1 MKIKNKKP
9 VPVKDEIVK
18 ELPLACTN
26 ETAAVEFMEK
36 QRWGNMPACPHCGS
50 INIAKMTDGTGGR
63 NKRFLWRCHDCKEQY
78 TVRIGTVFE
87 DSRLPL
93 RHWCYAFWA
102 ACPHKK
108 GISALQISRQCL
120 ITYKSALFLMHR
132 VRYAMAEPKQHR
144 QLKGIVEVDET
155 YVGGKPRQGAKEIQ
169 IDHRKHK
176 YKCGRGTKKT
186 PVLAL
191 VERGGNVRARI
202 VPNVTA
208 KTLGKIMPK
217 EIHPSARLMTDNYY
231 SYHSIGKHF
240 ASHDIIRHTIGEYAR
255 GDVTSNTAE
264 SFFAILKRGIYGTF
278 HAVSKKHLHR
288 YIDEFAFRWNTRKV
302 NDGERITE
310 AIRAAEG
317 KRLMYRQPINS

>member
-1 MKIKNKKP
+1 MRNENKKP
-9 VPVKDEIVK
+9 IKAKDKIVA
-18 ELPLACTN
+18 ELPLACMD
-26 ETAAVEFMEK
+26 ETAAVEFIEK

-50 INIAKMTDGTGGR
+50 LNVTKMTDGNGGR
-63 NKRFLWRCHDCKEQY
+63 NRRFLWRCHDCKEQY

-102 ACPHKK
+102 ACAHKK
-108 GISALQISRQCL
+108 GVSALQISRQCL

-132 VRYAMAEPKQHR
+132 VRYAMTEPNPKQ
-144 QLKGIVEVDET
+144 QLKGVVEADET
-155 YVGGKPRQGAKEIQ
+155 YVGGKPRRGIKDIQ
-169 IDHRKHK
+169 IDHRKHNR
-176 YKCGRGTKKT
+176 YVGRGTKKT

-217 EIHPSARLMTDNYY
+217 EIHPSSRLMTDSFRVYR
-231 SYHSIGKHF
+231 SIGKNF
-240 ASHDIIRHTIGEYAR
+240 ASHDTVNHEIGEYAR

-288 YIDEFAFRWNTRKV
+288 YIDEFSFRWNTRKIT
-302 NDGERITE
+302 DGERIT
-310 AIRAAEG
+310 AVIKGADG